1 MLVTLIV
8 FVFFT
13 VAMSNLLAAV
23 LELPVLEP
31 LPEQIL
37 LELPMLELPAEQVP
51 AVLELLPELQ
61 IRLAVLELLSDRRM
75 QSVQMLQTRHVRFRR
90 SHPEQRHQV
99 L

>member
-23 LELPVLEP
+23 LELPV
-31 LPEQIL
+31 
-37 LELPMLELPAEQVP
+37 LELPAEQVP